1 MVTRGAVRLAGEGK
15 IAADDATVP
24 RSHANE
30 QRRRRVAGAA
40 RDRLR
45 GALRRSRAAMAG
57 ALTGL
62 RVLDL
67 SRILAGPWAT
77 QNFADMG
84 ADVIK
89 IERPGEGDDTRKMGP
104 PWIRDRDSGEN
115 VDAAYYASCNRGKR
129 SVTLDIASREG
140 QAIAHRLIDA
150 SDVLVENYKV
160 GTLAKYGLDYASVAK
175 RNPRLVYCSITGFGQ
190 TGPYRHRPG
199 YDFLIQGMGGL
210 MSVTGERDDRP
221 GGGPQRAGVALADI
235 LCGMYATSAI
245 LAALFHRATS
255 GKGQYIDLALLD
267 AQVATLANQGMNWL
281 IGGVAPTRYGNG
293 HPNLVPYQAF
303 ATADGHIVLAI
314 GNDEQ
319 FARFCAA
326 VGRLD
331 LGNDAR
337 YATIAQRNAHRD
349 TLIPVLEAIIGRD
362 TTAHWVG
369 SLEAVD
375 VPCGPINTIDRV
387 FDDPQVRSR
396 GMRLDLPHARAGTL
410 PSIAS
415 PMRFSDTPVEYTH
428 APPVLGQHTAEVLR
442 ELAGIDDD
450 GLRALRS
457 RRVV

>member
-1 MVTRGAVRLAGEGK
+1 
-15 IAADDATVP
+15 
-24 RSHANE
+24 
-30 QRRRRVAGAA
+30 
-40 RDRLR
+40 
-45 GALRRSRAAMAG
+45 MAG

-129 SVTLDIASREG
+129 SVTLDIAAPEG

-210 MSVTGERDDRP
+210 MSVTGQRDDRP

-267 AQVATLANQGMNWL
+267 SQVATLANQGMNWL
-281 IGGVAPTRYGNG
+281 IGGVVPTRYGNG

-303 ATADGHIVLAI
+303 ATTDGHIVLAI

-319 FARFCAA
+319 FVRAVLRDRRPLRPQRRHALRDDRAA
-326 VGRLD
+326 ECPP
-331 LGNDAR
+331 R
-337 YATIAQRNAHRD
+337 YADPDPGGDHRPRHDRALGGDAGGGRRALRSDQHDRPRVRRSAGAFARNAHR
-349 TLIPVLEAIIGRD
+349 PSACPRRY
-362 TTAHWVG
+362 A
-369 SLEAVD
+369 A
-375 VPCGPINTIDRV
+375 IDREPDAL
-387 FDDPQVRSR
+387 FRHAGR
-396 GMRLDLPHARAGTL
+396 IHARAAGARPAYRRGAARARRDRRRHL
-410 PSIAS
+410 ADVAVAS
-415 PMRFSDTPVEYTH
+415 PRLKRRSQARVQPSQRTRPLHAVNRMTAPNTMRYQANGTKSCRLT
-428 APPVLGQHTAEVLR
+428 
-442 ELAGIDDD
+442 
-450 GLRALRS
+450 
-457 RRVV
+457 